1 MFRVLTSIIRSS
13 YNLNL
18 YCVVYLLVVFCV
30 LDYSGKKFQVGKRM
44 GGFQGASSSLAI
56 TKSHSE
62 FPVSAGLH
70 STDMHRI
77 RSAHP

>member
-1 MFRVLTSIIRSS
+1 MFRVLTPIIRSS

-18 YCVVYLLVVFCV
+18 YCVIYLVFCV
-30 LDYSGKKFQVGKRM
+30 FDYIGKKFQVGRRM
-44 GGFQGASSSLAI
+44 GGFQGASSSLTI

-62 FPVSAGLH
+62 FPVSVGLH

-77 RSAHP
+77 RSVHP